1 MSTEGGEATSGRAPD
16 RGLSKGSGGSVRP
29 SVAIITVNTDGG
41 LFLPEFLA
49 SLRDVTY
56 PNFALIVV
64 DNGSKDNSLQTLAK
78 LWPEAVVIRNKSN
91 LGFTGGSN
99 RGIAY
104 CLRQGFD
111 YVLFLN
117 SDIRMEPDFLERL
130 VDASDERTL
139 TAPKTYLYH
148 HPGRLDDS
156 VGEFNWSR
164 GVWKRRILGSV
175 PTPAFDTPRKI
186 GNANLS
192 CLLVPAPALADIGP
206 LDEKFF
212 VYYDDTDFVR
222 RAYDKGYRVWFRP
235 ESVIYHR
242 KGATIGGPMN
252 PFGLYYLTRN
262 RPYLIHKHTRS
273 RIKLVRFWA
282 YYLTGRMARVVLW
295 TLRRRPDLSRAI
307 LRGLSDYFRGRM
319 GKTMERDGRVFTAA
333 DPGLRLSES
342 QLSEGRLPKA

>member
-1 MSTEGGEATSGRAPD
+1 MSTKGGEVASGRPAGEPTQ
-16 RGLSKGSGGSVRP
+16 GSSSRPRP
-29 SVAIITVNTDGG
+29 SVAILTVNTEGG
-41 LFLPEFLA
+41 LFMAEFLT
-49 SLRDVTY
+49 SLRDVSY
-56 PNFALIVV
+56 SNFTLVLV
-64 DNGSKDNSLQTLAK
+64 DNGSKDRSLETLGR
-78 LWPEAVVIRNKSN
+78 LWPEAVVIRNESN
-91 LGFTGGSN
+91 LGFTGASN
-99 RGIAY
+99 RGIEY
-104 CLRQGFD
+104 CLKHDFD

-117 SDIRMEPDFLERL
+117 TDARFEPDFLDRL
-130 VDASDERTL
+130 VDASDERTM

-156 VGEFNWSR
+156 IGEFNWSR

-175 PTPAFDTPRKI
+175 PTPEFDTPRQI

-192 CLLVPAPALADIGP
+192 CLLVSSTALRDIGP

-222 RAYDKGYRVWFRP
+222 RAYDKGYCVWFRP
-235 ESVIYHR
+235 EAVIYHR

-273 RIKLVRFWA
+273 RIKLARFWA
-282 YYLTGRMARVVLW
+282 YYMTGRVARVVLW
-295 TLRRRPDLSRAI
+295 TLRRRPDLSIAI
-307 LRGLSDYFRGRM
+307 LRGLRDYFLGRM
-319 GKTMERDGRVFTAA
+319 GKTLERDGRFFVAA
-333 DPGLRLSES
+333 DPGLRLSEG